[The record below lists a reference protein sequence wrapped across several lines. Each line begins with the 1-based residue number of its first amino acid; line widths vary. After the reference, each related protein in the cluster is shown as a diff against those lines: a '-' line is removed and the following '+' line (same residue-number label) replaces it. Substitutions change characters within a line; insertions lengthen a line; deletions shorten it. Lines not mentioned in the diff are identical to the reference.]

1 MVFLL
6 NFYVFLMIFNIF
18 WKKFPIFFSN
28 HFFGIFELPW
38 QSSQFWLRWN
48 NFLCSKWLS
57 YRRFTKSILPSSQ
70 VENVTAYHPSTIY
83 TSIVHVYFRLPVR
96 VGPLGSSGCLPS
108 GRGVCTSLWDWTTPS
123 GSSATLPSA
132 SSTDSPLIYH
142 KELCLR

>member
-1 MVFLL
+1 MKLIHLNPNVENCLRISKMPKKWVEKKSKKFVKKCWKLVFLL
-6 NFYVFLMIFNIF
+6 NFYVFFDDFQHFL
-18 WKKFPIFFSN
+18 KKFSNFISN

-83 TSIVHVYFRLPVR
+83 TS
-96 VGPLGSSGCLPS
+96 
-108 GRGVCTSLWDWTTPS
+108 LWEVNIKLISIFPCNVIIS
-123 GSSATLPSA
+123 GSF
-132 SSTDSPLIYH
+132 YH
-142 KELCLR
+142 